1 MGVIVLLEVCSFRD
15 SSRESHLCASL
26 HTNPPISVGPPTRAP
41 PMMDW
46 ASDNLEDILPLE
58 ELGDDM
64 QLQIDMQIHS
74 SAPSGRGQGRRVMRN
89 LELNF
94 IHSNFP

>member
-1 MGVIVLLEVCSFRD
+1 
-15 SSRESHLCASL
+15 
-26 HTNPPISVGPPTRAP
+26 
-41 PMMDW
+41 MMDW

-64 QLQIDMQIHS
+64 QIDMQIHS